1 MDIILYTALCMSLI
15 AFASARSKGSMDQ
28 HALRLNGEAEQ
39 EMDALVEKTRQLNEE
54 IEDSG
59 SMFKAGSD
67 AISDSSS
74 TGILPD
80 DLFASGDAAL
90 GANAGGPASMFKAGS
105 DAISDSSSTGIL
117 PDDLFASGDAALG
130 ANAGGPAS
138 MFKAGSDAI
147 SDSSSTGILTDGLFA
162 SGAAALGANAGDSE
176 SKFNGLKRSK
186 TVNRLKDIHV
196 SKQSKGGCATI
207 TCRPPD
213 FKCQKDEEKCL
224 HAKMQFAFC
233 QEEKR
238 KCAAKKISK
247 KISNIKKN
255 IKNFFMG
262 GQQRQASD
270 EVGRKIEDSLVA
282 F

>member
-59 SMFKAGSD
+59 
-67 AISDSSS
+67 
-74 TGILPD
+74 
-80 DLFASGDAAL
+80 
-90 GANAGGPASMFKAGS
+90 SMFKAGS

-213 FKCQKDEEKCL
+213 FKCQKDKEKCL

-238 KCAAKKISK
+238 KCAATKIIK

-270 EVGRKIEDSLVA
+270 EVGRKIEDSLVVS
-282 F
+282 

>member
-1 MDIILYTALCMSLI
+1 MDFILYTALWMLLI
-15 AFASARSKGSMDQ
+15 AFASARSIGSMDQ
-28 HALRLNGEAEQ
+28 HALRLNDEAEQ
-39 EMDALVEKTRQLNEE
+39 EMDTLVEETRQLNEE
-54 IEDSG
+54 IEDS
-59 SMFKAGSD
+59 
-67 AISDSSS
+67 
-74 TGILPD
+74 
-80 DLFASGDAAL
+80 
-90 GANAGGPASMFKAGS
+90 ASMFKAGS

-130 ANAGGPAS
+130 ANAG
-138 MFKAGSDAI
+138 
-147 SDSSSTGILTDGLFA
+147 
-162 SGAAALGANAGDSE
+162 DSE
-176 SKFNGLKRSK
+176 SKFNGLKRAK
-186 TVNRLKDIHV
+186 TGNRLKDIHV

-213 FKCQKDEEKCL
+213 FKCQKDKEKCL

-238 KCAAKKISK
+238 KCAAKKIIK

>member
-1 MDIILYTALCMSLI
+1 MTRMDIILYTALCMSLI

-90 GANAGGPASMFKAGS
+90 GANAG
-105 DAISDSSSTGIL
+105 
-117 PDDLFASGDAALG
+117 
-130 ANAGGPAS
+130 
-138 MFKAGSDAI
+138 
-147 SDSSSTGILTDGLFA
+147 
-162 SGAAALGANAGDSE
+162 DSE

-186 TVNRLKDIHV
+186 TGNRLKDIHV

-213 FKCQKDEEKCL
+213 FKCQKDKEKCL

-238 KCAAKKISK
+238 KCAANKIIK

-270 EVGRKIEDSLVA
+270 EVGRKIEDSLVVS
-282 F
+282 

>member
-1 MDIILYTALCMSLI
+1 MGIAKESANSVVSSFPIFFCFYTIMTRMDIILYTALCMSLI

-54 IEDSG
+54 IVDSG
-59 SMFKAGSD
+59 
-67 AISDSSS
+67 
-74 TGILPD
+74 
-80 DLFASGDAAL
+80 
-90 GANAGGPASMFKAGS
+90 
-105 DAISDSSSTGIL
+105 
-117 PDDLFASGDAALG
+117 
-130 ANAGGPAS
+130 S

-213 FKCQKDEEKCL
+213 FKCQKDKEKCL